1 MERFKALEKEMK
13 MKAFSKEGLIAAARL
28 DPAEKARR
36 DIIDWIVST
45 IDELSRQIEQTEAEA
60 EQLQASGKKKKAMGD
75 RLSELDQLNER
86 RQWHIGRL
94 EIVQR
99 MFENG
104 QINNEQVE
112 MIQEDVKYF
121 VEANTEEDF
130 DFDLGIYD
138 ELNLQEGEEDYNAD
152 YGAHGHEDSSN
163 IDTNSV
169 ADTAE
174 TPSKSSKA
182 DKKSKDHSDDT
193 PPSPVQTKRSEKKSK
208 LSSSEHLANVSQ
220 RLKRKPGKKPRGR
233 RRLRRLP
240 PRLLP
245 RPRPPPRPRLLLRL
259 PLPRHRHSP
268 RLLCRQSV
276 TPPPLPQ
283 QSEDHIPRPRLRRHR
298 RRRTK
303 TRLLRSPRTPSR
315 SRHLWPAA
323 LPPSRQT

>member
-1 MERFKALEKEMK
+1 MK

-104 QINNEQVE
+104 QIDNDQVE

-138 ELNLQEGEEDYNAD
+138 ELNLHEVEDEYVVD

-169 ADTAE
+169 ADTTE
-174 TPSKSSKA
+174 TPSKSSK
-182 DKKSKDHSDDT
+182 DDRKSKQQSDDT
-193 PPSPVQTKRSEKKSK
+193 PPSPVQSKRSEKKS
-208 LSSSEHLANVSQ
+208 EFI
-220 RLKRKPGKKPRGR
+220 
-233 RRLRRLP
+233 
-240 PRLLP
+240 
-245 RPRPPPRPRLLLRL
+245 
-259 PLPRHRHSP
+259 
-268 RLLCRQSV
+268 SV
-276 TPPPLPQ
+276 PPLV
-283 QSEDHIPRPRLRRHR
+283 L
-298 RRRTK
+298 
-303 TRLLRSPRTPSR
+303 
-315 SRHLWPAA
+315 
-323 LPPSRQT
+323 